1 MTKPVAGIRLA
12 MGFSLAL
19 QKNLSFS
26 VPFPFVI
33 GAVVFAEPEPLRLF
47 AWNRTEL
54 RLGSYI
60 CSIGGKYFLRYFP
73 AGKRIGHYF
82 LKYRKMRVFLLGNVG
97 Y

>member
-1 MTKPVAGIRLA
+1 M
-12 MGFSLAL
+12 
-19 QKNLSFS
+19 
-26 VPFPFVI
+26 PFPFVI
-33 GAVVFAEPEPLRLF
+33 WVVVFAEPEPLRLF

-82 LKYRKMRVFLLGNVG
+82 LKCRKMIVFCLEMLVINMIFLKAIDIPMD
-97 Y
+97 